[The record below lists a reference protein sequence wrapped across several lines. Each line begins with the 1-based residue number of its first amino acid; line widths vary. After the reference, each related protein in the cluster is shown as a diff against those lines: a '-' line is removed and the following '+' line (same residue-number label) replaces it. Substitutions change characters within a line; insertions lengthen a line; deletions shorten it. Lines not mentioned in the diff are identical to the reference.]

1 MPELLPGDFNLQWS
15 QEQLLYLPPVLLH
28 AFTAGTVTGSY
39 ASKDGNSFNKYLS
52 SPFYVPGTVLGT
64 SGILV
69 LLRNCRLG
77 NFTSLFSRFFEHD
90 LWLHFPSLMHMKHPK
105 PVFSSP
111 HRLAGGIGPLPLSNT
126 LLPPQEAAVS
136 GPPCLPLS
144 LSVSFFF
151 FFFFK

>member
-151 FFFFK
+151 FFFK